1 MKFFVD
7 ELWVYFIKDDELH
20 KTELD
25 AVGFFET
32 EKSIRVAM
40 CRESTMEGRIEQLE
54 KLRTLLRS
62 PYKPSQGKVI
72 GSPFGT

>member
-54 KLRTLLRS
+54 KLRTMLKS

-72 GSPFGT
+72 GSPFGS

>member
-32 EKSIRVAM
+32 EKSIRVSM

-72 GSPFGT
+72 GSPFGA

>member
-72 GSPFGT
+72 GSPFGA

>member
-7 ELWVYFIKDDELH
+7 ELWVYFIKDDALH

-72 GSPFGT
+72 GSPFGS

>member
-72 GSPFGT
+72 GSPFGS

>member
-62 PYKPSQGKVI
+62 PYKPLQGKVI